1 VTEENL
7 AQSGGLGSFKSFW
20 EGSVGILFHS
30 HFSREVSPTFPV
42 IGIDSTNAAVPHSEI
57 LEALAYSR
65 HRKGRI
71 VRSIAPHYDVML
83 DVNKP

>member
-1 VTEENL
+1 MTEENL
-7 AQSGGLGSFKSFW
+7 VQGGGLGPFKSLW

-42 IGIDSTNAAVPHSEI
+42 ISIDSTNAAVRHSEI

-71 VRSIAPHYDVML
+71 VRSIAPHYGVML
-83 DVNKP
+83 NVNKP